1 MRHRDQP
8 CQPVSS
14 RTAGI
19 ARAARPA
26 WTDAARARLGAALL
40 ALLPL
45 AAAAP
50 ASAETTLRAVM
61 HSPLRLTDPHA
72 TTAYITAWHG
82 YMIYDTLIAVDE
94 DNRLQPQMLE
104 KWDVSEDGKTYTLT
118 LRVGLTW
125 HDGQPVTAED
135 CVASIRRWAA
145 IDAMGQKLLVHRAP

>member
-1 MRHRDQP
+1 MPTCIFPYR
-8 CQPVSS
+8 
-14 RTAGI
+14 GI

-104 KWDVSEDGKTYTLT
+104 NGTCP
-118 LRVGLTW
+118 R
-125 HDGQPVTAED
+125 TARP
-135 CVASIRRWAA
+135 IR
-145 IDAMGQKLLVHRAP
+145 